1 MALKWV
7 KQTTDFGQL
16 DYERSEHLEDDEA
29 AQGADLLGSV
39 DCTEDGWEWWACHG
53 EAKGV
58 ADTRR
63 AAKAAVRAA
72 VKAKQ
77 TAKAIA

>member
-29 AQGADLLGSV
+29 AQGG
-39 DCTEDGWEWWACHG
+39 
-53 EAKGV
+53 
-58 ADTRR
+58 
-63 AAKAAVRAA
+63 
-72 VKAKQ
+72 
-77 TAKAIA
+77 